1 MKMENGPLTGVK
13 VLDLSLLLPGPL
25 CSQHLADMGAEVIKV
40 ENPRVG
46 DMTRYL
52 TSKVSKDDFAEAGA
66 FLQLNRN
73 KKSITVNI
81 KREGGREV
89 IMRLLKDADILL
101 EGFRP
106 DTLNDLGIG
115 YEQLKEKF
123 PRLIYCAISGY
134 GATGH
139 YKEHAGHDANYI
151 ARAGLLALNG
161 VKAGPPVLP
170 GFQVADIAGGTLTAL
185 AAILAALYAREKTG
199 KGQFID
205 VSMQDGATP
214 FLSLLL
220 GDYIATGKE
229 PERGNDMLS
238 GMLPNYKIYETKD
251 GKYVVLAALEEK
263 FFQTFL
269 RQIDREDILRN
280 MTRDAAGFAAATAEL
295 EKIFKS
301 KTYAEWAPLFENPD
315 SCFSG
320 LSSLGE
326 VLQDKHLRERGT
338 VIEIDHPKLGKLPVI
353 GSPFHFS
360 ETPVSYRLAPPEM
373 GEHTEE
379 VLKSAG
385 FSLAEIE
392 QLKKDK
398 CI

>member
-1 MKMENGPLTGVK
+1 MENGPLTGVK

-40 ENPRVG
+40 ENPRLG

-52 TSKVSKDDFAEAGA
+52 TAKVSKGDFAEAGA

-81 KREGGREV
+81 KREGGRAV
-89 IMRLLKDADILL
+89 IMRLLQDADILL

-106 DTLNDLGIG
+106 DTLNELGIG

-134 GATGH
+134 GATGK

-151 ARAGLLALNG
+151 ARAGLLSLNG
-161 VKAGPPVLP
+161 VKGGPPVVP

-185 AAILAALYAREKTG
+185 SAILAALYAREKTG

-205 VSMQDGATP
+205 VSMQDGAIP
-214 FLSLLL
+214 FLALTL
-220 GDYIATGKE
+220 GEYIGTGKE

-238 GMLPNYKIYETKD
+238 GMLPNYRVYETKD
-251 GKYVVLAALEEK
+251 GKYVMLAALEEK

-269 RQIDREDILRN
+269 RQIEREDILKN
-280 MTRDAAGFAAATAEL
+280 MSRDEAGYAAASREL
-295 EKIFKS
+295 EQVFQS
-301 KTYAEWAPLFENPD
+301 RTYAEWAALFENPD
-315 SCFSG
+315 SCFCG
-320 LSSLGE
+320 VSSLGE
-326 VLQDKHLRERGT
+326 VLQDEHLRERGT
-338 VIEIDHPKLGKLPVI
+338 IIELDHPKLGKVPVI

-360 ETPVSYRLAPPEM
+360 ETPVTYRLAPPAM

-379 VLKSAG
+379 ILSAAG
-385 FSLAEIE
+385 YSAAEIE
-392 QLKKDK
+392 QLRKDR

>member
-40 ENPRVG
+40 ENPRMG
-46 DMTRYL
+46 DLTRYMS
-52 TSKVSKDDFAEAGA
+52 TKVTKGDFAESGI

-73 KKSITVNI
+73 KSSITVNI
-81 KREGGREV
+81 KREGGRDV
-89 IMRLLKDADILL
+89 IMRLLKDCDILL

-106 DTLNDLGIG
+106 DTLNELGIG

-134 GATGH
+134 GATGR

-161 VKAGPPVLP
+161 EKGGPPVVP

-185 AAILAALYAREKTG
+185 AGILAALYAREKTG
-199 KGQFID
+199 KGQFVD
-205 VSMQDGATP
+205 VSMQDGAVP
-214 FLSLLL
+214 FLSLNL
-220 GDYIATGKE
+220 GEYIATGKE

-238 GMLPNYKIYETKD
+238 GLLPNYRVYETKD
-251 GKYVVLAALEEK
+251 GKYVMLAALEEK

-269 RQIDREDILRN
+269 RQIDREDILKN
-280 MTRDAAGFAAATAEL
+280 MPRDASGFEAAIKEMTT
-295 EKIFKS
+295 IFKS
-301 KTYAEWAPLFENPD
+301 KTYAEWAPLFENED

-320 LSSLGE
+320 LSSLAE
-326 VLQDKHLRERGT
+326 VLEDGHLRDRGM
-338 VIEIDHPKLGKLPVI
+338 VREIDHPKLGKVPVI

-360 ETPVSYRLAPPEM
+360 ETPVSYRSAPPEQ
-373 GEHTEE
+373 GAHTDA
-379 VLKSAG
+379 VLKAAG
-385 FSLAEIE
+385 FSDAELE

>member
-1 MKMENGPLTGVK
+1 MENGPLTGVK

-40 ENPRVG
+40 ENPRLG

-52 TSKVSKDDFAEAGA
+52 TTKVSKGDFAEAGA

-81 KREGGREV
+81 KREGGRDV

-106 DTLNDLGIG
+106 DTLNELGIG

-151 ARAGLLALNG
+151 ARSGLLALNG
-161 VKAGPPVLP
+161 VKGGPPVVP

-185 AAILAALYAREKTG
+185 AAILAALYAGEKNG

-251 GKYVVLAALEEK
+251 GKYVMLAALEEK

-269 RQIDREDILRN
+269 RQIEREDILKN
-280 MTRDAAGFAAATAEL
+280 MSRDEAGFTAATAEL

-326 VLQDKHLRERGT
+326 VLQDKHLRDRGT
-338 VIEIDHPKLGKLPVI
+338 VLEIDHPKLGKVPVI

-373 GEHTEE
+373 GQHTED

-385 FSLAEIE
+385 FSAAEIE

-398 CI
+398 CV

>member
-25 CSQHLADMGAEVIKV
+25 CSQHLADMGAEVTKV
-40 ENPRVG
+40 ENPRLG
-46 DMTRYL
+46 DLTRYMG
-52 TSKVSKDDFAEAGA
+52 SKVGSGDDAESGM
-66 FLQLNRN
+66 FLQLNRS

-81 KREGGREV
+81 KRDGGREV
-89 IMRLLKDADILL
+89 IMRLLKNTDILL

-134 GATGH
+134 GATGR

-161 VKAGPPVLP
+161 VKGGPPVVP

-185 AAILAALYAREKTG
+185 SAILAALYAREKTG
-199 KGQFID
+199 RGQFLD

-214 FLSLLL
+214 FLSLFL
-220 GDYIATGKE
+220 GEYIATGKE
-229 PERGNDMLS
+229 PERGYEALS
-238 GMLPNYKIYETKD
+238 GLLPNYQVYETKD
-251 GKYVVLAALEEK
+251 GKYVMLAALEEN
-263 FFQTFL
+263 FFKTFL
-269 RQIDREDILRN
+269 RQIDRTDLLEG
-280 MTRDAAGFAAATAEL
+280 MTRDEAGFRAVKAEL
-295 EKIFKS
+295 EMIFKS
-301 KTYAEWAPLFENPD
+301 KTYAEWSPLFENTD

-320 LSSLGE
+320 LSTLSE
-326 VLQDKHLRERGT
+326 VLEDAHLRERGT
-338 VIEIDHPKLGKLPVI
+338 ILELDHPRHGKIPVI

-360 ETPVSYRLAPPEM
+360 ETPVTYRSSPPLH
-373 GEHTEE
+373 GEHTDE
-379 VLKSAG
+379 VLAAAG
-385 FSLAEIE
+385 YTADEIDE
-392 QLKKDK
+392 LKKGK
-398 CI
+398 CV

>member
-40 ENPRVG
+40 ENPRLG
-46 DMTRYL
+46 DLTRYMG
-52 TSKVSKDDFAEAGA
+52 TKVTKGEHAETGF

-73 KKSITVNI
+73 KKSICVNI
-81 KREGGREV
+81 KRDAGREV
-89 IMRLLKDADILL
+89 ILRLLKDCDILL

-106 DTLNDLGIG
+106 DTLNELGIG

-161 VKAGPPVLP
+161 VKGGPPIVP
-170 GFQVADIAGGTLTAL
+170 GFQVADIGGGTLTAL

-199 KGQFID
+199 RGQFLDI
-205 VSMQDGATP
+205 SMQDGATP
-214 FLSLLL
+214 FLALYM
-220 GDYIATGKE
+220 GEYIASGKE
-229 PERGNDMLS
+229 PERGNEALS
-238 GMLPNYKIYETKD
+238 GMLPNYRVYETKD
-251 GKYVVLAALEEK
+251 GKYVMLAALEEK
-263 FFQTFL
+263 FFQNFL
-269 RQIDREDILRN
+269 RQINREDLLKN
-280 MTRDAAGFAAATAEL
+280 MSRDEAGFTAATAEL
-295 EKIFKS
+295 EKIFKQ
-301 KTYAEWAPLFENPD
+301 KTYAEWAPLFENED

-320 LSSLGE
+320 LSSMAE
-326 VLQDKHLRERGT
+326 VLQDQHLRDRGT
-338 VIEIDHPKLGKLPVI
+338 ILEIDHPQLGKVPVI

-360 ETPVSYRLAPPEM
+360 DTPVTYRTAPPAQ
-373 GEHTEE
+373 GAHTDEI
-379 VLKSAG
+379 LATAGYSA
-385 FSLAEIE
+385 AEIE
-392 QLKKDK
+392 DLRKNK

>member
-1 MKMENGPLTGVK
+1 MKLENGPLTGVR

-40 ENPRVG
+40 ENPRLG

-52 TSKVSKDDFAEAGA
+52 TTKVSRGDFSESGA

-81 KREGGREV
+81 KREGGRDV
-89 IMRLLKDADILL
+89 IMRLLKDCDILL

-106 DTLNDLGIG
+106 DTLNELGIG

-151 ARAGLLALNG
+151 ARAGLLSLNG
-161 VKAGPPVLP
+161 VKGGPPVVP
-170 GFQVADIAGGTLTAL
+170 GIQVADIAGGTLTAL
-185 AAILAALYAREKTG
+185 AGILAALYAREKTG
-199 KGQFID
+199 RGQFVD
-205 VSMQDGATP
+205 VSMQDGAVP

-238 GMLPNYKIYETKD
+238 GMLPNYRIYETKD
-251 GKYVVLAALEEK
+251 AKYVMLAALEEK

-269 RQIDREDILRN
+269 RQIDREDILKN
-280 MTRDAAGFAAATAEL
+280 MSRDESGFSAAIKEM
-295 EKIFKS
+295 EIVFKQR
-301 KTYAEWAPLFENPD
+301 TYAEWAPLFENPD

-320 LSSLGE
+320 LSSLAE
-326 VLQDKHLRERGT
+326 VLKDKHLRERGT
-338 VIEIDHPKLGKLPVI
+338 VLEIDHPKLGKIPVI

-360 ETPVSYRLAPPEM
+360 ETPVSYRIAPPAQ
-373 GEHTEE
+373 GEHTDE

-385 FSLAEIE
+385 FSADEIE
-392 QLKKDK
+392 KLKKDK
-398 CI
+398 CV

>member
-1 MKMENGPLTGVK
+1 MENGPLTGVK

-161 VKAGPPVLP
+161 VKGGPPVLP

>member
-1 MKMENGPLTGVK
+1 
-13 VLDLSLLLPGPL
+13 
-25 CSQHLADMGAEVIKV
+25 
-40 ENPRVG
+40 
-46 DMTRYL
+46 
-52 TSKVSKDDFAEAGA
+52 
-66 FLQLNRN
+66 
-73 KKSITVNI
+73 
-81 KREGGREV
+81 
-89 IMRLLKDADILL
+89 MRLLKDADILL

-106 DTLNDLGIG
+106 DTLNELGIG

-151 ARAGLLALNG
+151 ARSGLLSLNG
-161 VKAGPPVLP
+161 VKGGPPVVP

-251 GKYVVLAALEEK
+251 GKYVMLAALEEK

-269 RQIDREDILRN
+269 RQIEREDILKN
-280 MTRDAAGFAAATAEL
+280 MSRDEAGFNAATTEL
-295 EKIFKS
+295 EKIFKA
-301 KTYAEWAPLFENPD
+301 KTYSEWAPLFENPD

-326 VLQDKHLRERGT
+326 VLKDKHLRERGT
-338 VIEIDHPKLGKLPVI
+338 VLEIDHPKLGKVPVI

-373 GEHTEE
+373 GQHTED

-385 FSLAEIE
+385 FSAAEIE

-398 CI
+398 CV

>member
-40 ENPRVG
+40 ENPRLG

-52 TSKVSKDDFAEAGA
+52 TAKVRKGDFAEAGA

-81 KREGGREV
+81 KREGGRDV
-89 IMRLLKDADILL
+89 ILRLLKDTDILL

-106 DTLNDLGIG
+106 DTLNELGIG

-151 ARAGLLALNG
+151 ARSGLLSLNG
-161 VKAGPPVLP
+161 VKGGPPVVP

-238 GMLPNYKIYETKD
+238 GMLPNYKVYETKD
-251 GKYVVLAALEEK
+251 GKYVMLAALEEK

-269 RQIDREDILRN
+269 RQIGREDILKN
-280 MTRDAAGFAAATAEL
+280 MSRDEAGFAAATAEL
-295 EKIFKS
+295 EKIFRS

-338 VIEIDHPKLGKLPVI
+338 VLEIDHPKLGKVPVI

-373 GEHTEE
+373 GQHTED

-385 FSLAEIE
+385 FSAAEIE

-398 CI
+398 CV

>member
-25 CSQHLADMGAEVIKV
+25 CSQHLADMGAEVVKV
-40 ENPRVG
+40 ENPRLG
-46 DMTRYL
+46 DLTRYL
-52 TSKVSKDDFAEAGA
+52 TTKISKGEFAESGA

-81 KREGGREV
+81 KRDGGRDV
-89 IMRLLKDADILL
+89 IMRLLKDCDILL

-106 DTLNDLGIG
+106 DTLNELGIG

-161 VKAGPPVLP
+161 VKGGPPVVP
-170 GFQVADIAGGTLTAL
+170 GMQVADIAGGTLTAL
-185 AAILAALYAREKTG
+185 SGILAALYAREKTG
-199 KGQFID
+199 RGQFVD
-205 VSMQDGATP
+205 VSMQDGAVP
-214 FLSLLL
+214 FLSLIL

-238 GMLPNYKIYETKD
+238 GKLPNYRIYETKD
-251 GKYVVLAALEEK
+251 GKYVMLAALEEK

-269 RQIDREDILRN
+269 RQIDREDILKN
-280 MTRDAAGFAAATAEL
+280 MARDDAGFAAATKEL
-295 EKIFKS
+295 EQIFKS
-301 KTYAEWAPLFENPD
+301 KTYAEWAPIFENPD

-320 LSSLGE
+320 LSSIGE
-326 VLQDKHLRERGT
+326 VLKDKHLLDRGT
-338 VIEIDHPKLGKLPVI
+338 VLEIDHPQLGKIPVI

-360 ETPVSYRLAPPEM
+360 ETPVSYRIAPPAM
-373 GEHTEE
+373 GEHTDA
-379 VLKSAG
+379 VLKAAG
-385 FSLAEIE
+385 FTE
-392 QLKKDK
+392 QEMEELRKSK

>member
-1 MKMENGPLTGVK
+1 MEMENGPLTGVK

-40 ENPRVG
+40 ENPRLG

-52 TSKVSKDDFAEAGA
+52 STKVTKGAAAESGA
-66 FLQLNRN
+66 YLQLNRN

-81 KREGGREV
+81 KRDGGRDV
-89 IMRLLKDADILL
+89 ILRLLEDCDILL

-106 DTLNDLGIG
+106 DTLNELGIG

-134 GATGH
+134 GATGY

-161 VKAGPPVLP
+161 VKGGPPVVP

-185 AAILAALYAREKTG
+185 AGILAALYAREKTG
-199 KGQFID
+199 RGQFVD
-205 VSMQDGATP
+205 VSMQDGAVP
-214 FLSLLL
+214 FLALPL
-220 GDYIATGKE
+220 GEYIATHKE

-238 GMLPNYKIYETKD
+238 GKLPNYRVYETKD
-251 GKYVVLAALEEK
+251 GKYVMLAALEEK

-269 RQIDREDILRN
+269 RQIDREDILKG
-280 MTRDAAGFAAATAEL
+280 MPRDEKGFEKAAQEL
-295 EKIFKS
+295 EKVFKE
-301 KTYAEWAPLFENPD
+301 KTYVEWAPLFENPD

-320 LSSLGE
+320 LNTLGE
-326 VLQDKHLRERGT
+326 MLEDRHLRERGT
-338 VIEIDHPKLGKLPVI
+338 VLEIDHPQLGKIPVI

-360 ETPVSYRLAPPEM
+360 ETPVSYRMAPPAM
-373 GEHTEE
+373 GEHTHA
-379 VLKSAG
+379 VLQAAG
-385 FSLAEIE
+385 FSEQEIE
-392 QLKKDK
+392 ELRTAK
-398 CI
+398 CV

>member
-1 MKMENGPLTGVK
+1 
-13 VLDLSLLLPGPL
+13 
-25 CSQHLADMGAEVIKV
+25 MGAEVIKV

-89 IMRLLKDADILL
+89 ILRLLKDADILL

-151 ARAGLLALNG
+151 ARSGLLALNG
-161 VKAGPPVLP
+161 VKNGPPVIP

-205 VSMQDGATP
+205 VSMQDGATQL
-214 FLSLLL
+214 LSLTL
-220 GDYIATGKE
+220 GEYIATGKE
-229 PERGNDMLS
+229 PERGSEMLS
-238 GMLPNYKIYETKD
+238 GLLPNYRVYETKD

-269 RQIDREDILRN
+269 RQIGREDILKNMARN
-280 MTRDAAGFAAATAEL
+280 EAGYAATVREL
-295 EKIFKS
+295 ERVFKS
-301 KTYAEWAPLFENPD
+301 RTYAEWAPLFENPD
-315 SCFSG
+315 ICFCG
-320 LSSLGE
+320 VSSLGE
-326 VLQDKHLRERGT
+326 MLEDQHLRERGT

-360 ETPVSYRLAPPEM
+360 ETPVSYRLAPPAM

>member
-40 ENPRVG
+40 ENPRLG
-46 DMTRYL
+46 DLTRYMG
-52 TSKVSKDDFAEAGA
+52 TKVTKGDFSETGF

-81 KREGGREV
+81 KRDGGRDV
-89 IMRLLKDADILL
+89 ILRLLKDADILL

-106 DTLNDLGIG
+106 DTLNELGIG

-161 VKAGPPVLP
+161 VKGGPPVVP
-170 GFQVADIAGGTLTAL
+170 GFQVADIGGGTLTAL
-185 AAILAALYAREKTG
+185 SAILAALYAREKTG
-199 KGQFID
+199 KGQFLDI
-205 VSMQDGATP
+205 SMQDGSAP
-214 FLSLLL
+214 FLALYM
-220 GDYIATGKE
+220 GEYIASGKE
-229 PERGNDMLS
+229 PQRGNEALS
-238 GMLPNYKIYETKD
+238 GLLPNYQVYETKD
-251 GKYVVLAALEEK
+251 GKYVMLAALEEN
-263 FFQTFL
+263 FFKTFL
-269 RQIDREDILRN
+269 RQIDRIDLLEN
-280 MTRDAAGFAAATAEL
+280 MPRDEAGFAQVHAALTD
-295 EKIFKS
+295 IFKA
-301 KTYAEWAPLFENPD
+301 KTYAEWSPLFENTD

-320 LSSLGE
+320 LSSLKE
-326 VLQDKHLRERGT
+326 LLEDKHLRERGT
-338 VIEIDHPKLGKLPVI
+338 ILEMDHPQLGKVPII

-360 ETPVSYRLAPPEM
+360 ETPVTYRSAPPKQ
-373 GEHTEE
+373 GEHTDEI
-379 VLKSAG
+379 LTAAG
-385 FSLAEIE
+385 FSAAEIE
-392 QLKKDK
+392 DLKKQK
-398 CI
+398 CV

>member
-1 MKMENGPLTGVK
+1 MENGPLTGVK

-220 GDYIATGKE
+220 GDYIATGNE

>member
-40 ENPRVG
+40 ENPRLG

-52 TSKVSKDDFAEAGA
+52 TTKVSKGDFAEAGA

-81 KREGGREV
+81 KREGGRDV

-106 DTLNDLGIG
+106 DTLNELGIG

-151 ARAGLLALNG
+151 ARSGLLSLNG
-161 VKAGPPVLP
+161 VKGGPPVVP

-251 GKYVVLAALEEK
+251 GKYVMLAALEEK

-269 RQIDREDILRN
+269 RQIEREDILKN
-280 MTRDAAGFAAATAEL
+280 MSRDEAGFNAATTEL

-301 KTYAEWAPLFENPD
+301 KTYSEWAPLFENPD

-326 VLQDKHLRERGT
+326 VLKDKHLRERGT
-338 VIEIDHPKLGKLPVI
+338 VLEIDHPKLGKVPVI

-373 GEHTEE
+373 GQHTED

-385 FSLAEIE
+385 FSAAEIE

-398 CI
+398 CV

>member
-1 MKMENGPLTGVK
+1 MENGPLTGVK

-40 ENPRVG
+40 ENPRLG

-52 TSKVSKDDFAEAGA
+52 TTKVSKGDFAESGA

-89 IMRLLKDADILL
+89 ILRLLQDADILL

-106 DTLNDLGIG
+106 DTLNELGIG

-161 VKAGPPVLP
+161 QKGGPPVVP

-238 GMLPNYKIYETKD
+238 GLLPNYKIYETKD
-251 GKYVVLAALEEK
+251 GKFVMLAALEEK

-269 RQIDREDILRN
+269 RQIDREDILKN
-280 MTRDAAGFAAATAEL
+280 MTRDEAGYAAAAAEL

-301 KTYAEWAPLFENPD
+301 RTYAEWAPLFENPD

-338 VIEIDHPKLGKLPVI
+338 VLEIDHPRLGKIPVI

-373 GEHTEE
+373 GQHTEE
-379 VLKSAG
+379 VLRSAG
-385 FSLAEIE
+385 FSAAEIE
-392 QLKKDK
+392 QLRKDK
-398 CI
+398 CV

>member
-1 MKMENGPLTGVK
+1 
-13 VLDLSLLLPGPL
+13 
-25 CSQHLADMGAEVIKV
+25 
-40 ENPRVG
+40 
-46 DMTRYL
+46 
-52 TSKVSKDDFAEAGA
+52 
-66 FLQLNRN
+66 
-73 KKSITVNI
+73 
-81 KREGGREV
+81 
-89 IMRLLKDADILL
+89 
-101 EGFRP
+101 
-106 DTLNDLGIG
+106 
-115 YEQLKEKF
+115 
-123 PRLIYCAISGY
+123 
-134 GATGH
+134 
-139 YKEHAGHDANYI
+139 
-151 ARAGLLALNG
+151 
-161 VKAGPPVLP
+161 
-170 GFQVADIAGGTLTAL
+170 
-185 AAILAALYAREKTG
+185 
-199 KGQFID
+199 
-205 VSMQDGATP
+205 GATP

-251 GKYVVLAALEEK
+251 GKYVMLAALEEK

-269 RQIDREDILRN
+269 RQIEREDILKN
-280 MTRDAAGFAAATAEL
+280 MSRDEAGFTAATAEL

-326 VLQDKHLRERGT
+326 VLQDKHLRDRGT
-338 VIEIDHPKLGKLPVI
+338 VLEIDHPKLGKVPVI

-373 GEHTEE
+373 GQHTED

-385 FSLAEIE
+385 FSAAEIE

-398 CI
+398 CV

>member
-13 VLDLSLLLPGPL
+13 ILDLSLLLPGPL

-40 ENPRVG
+40 ENPRLG
-46 DMTRYL
+46 DLTRYMG
-52 TSKVSKDDFAEAGA
+52 TKVSKGDFSETGF

-89 IMRLLKDADILL
+89 ILRLLKDCDILL

-106 DTLNDLGIG
+106 DTLNELGIG

-139 YKEHAGHDANYI
+139 FKEHAGHDANYI

-161 VKAGPPVLP
+161 VKGGPPIVP
-170 GFQVADIAGGTLTAL
+170 GFQVADIGGGTLTAL

-199 KGQFID
+199 QGQFLDI
-205 VSMQDGATP
+205 SMQDGATS
-214 FLSLLL
+214 FLSLYL
-220 GDYIATGKE
+220 GEYIASGKE
-229 PERGNDMLS
+229 PERGNEALS
-238 GMLPNYKIYETKD
+238 GMYPNYQIYETKD
-251 GKYVVLAALEEK
+251 HKYVMLAALEEK
-263 FFQTFL
+263 FFQNFL
-269 RQIDREDILRN
+269 RQIDREDLLKN
-280 MTRDAAGFAAATAEL
+280 MDRDEAGFQAVATELRTIFAA
-295 EKIFKS
+295 
-301 KTYAEWAPLFENPD
+301 KTYAEWTPLFENTD

-326 VLQDKHLRERGT
+326 VLHDKHLRERGT
-338 VIEIDHPKLGKLPVI
+338 ILEIDHPQLGKLPVI

-360 ETPVSYRLAPPEM
+360 ETPVTYRLAPPTQ
-373 GEHTEE
+373 GEHTDEILTAAGYSAVE
-379 VLKSAG
+379 V
-385 FSLAEIE
+385 ED
-392 QLKKDK
+392 LKKQK
-398 CI
+398 CV

>member
-1 MKMENGPLTGVK
+1 MELKNGPLTGVK

-25 CSQHLADMGAEVIKV
+25 CSQHLADLGAEVIKV
-40 ENPRVG
+40 ENPRLG

-52 TSKVSKDDFAEAGA
+52 SSKISKGDFAESGA

-81 KREGGREV
+81 KREGGRKV
-89 IMRLLKDADILL
+89 ILRLLEDCDILL

-106 DTLNDLGIG
+106 DTLNELGIG

-134 GATGH
+134 GATGR

-161 VKAGPPVLP
+161 AKNGPPVVP

-199 KGQFID
+199 RGQFID
-205 VSMQDGATP
+205 VSMQDGAVP
-214 FLSLLL
+214 LLALIL

-238 GMLPNYKIYETKD
+238 GMLPNYRIYETKD
-251 GKYVVLAALEEK
+251 GKYVMLAALEEK

-269 RQIDREDILRN
+269 RQIGREDILKN
-280 MTRDAAGFAAATAEL
+280 MPRDEKGYLAASSEL
-295 EKIFKS
+295 EKIFKER
-301 KTYAEWAPLFENPD
+301 TYDEWAPLFENPD

-320 LSSLGE
+320 VSSLGD
-326 VLQDKHLRERGT
+326 VLKDAHLRERGT
-338 VIEIDHPKLGKLPVI
+338 IREIEHPKLGKIPVI

-360 ETPVSYRLAPPEM
+360 ETPATYRLAPPEM
-373 GEHTEE
+373 GEHTDE
-379 VLKSAG
+379 VLAAAG
-385 FSLAEIE
+385 FSASEIE
-392 QLKKDK
+392 ELRKDK

>member
-1 MKMENGPLTGVK
+1 MENGPLTGVK

-161 VKAGPPVLP
+161 VKGGPPVLP

-220 GDYIATGKE
+220 GDYIATGNE

>member
-1 MKMENGPLTGVK
+1 MENGPLTGVK

-40 ENPRVG
+40 ENPRLG

-52 TSKVSKDDFAEAGA
+52 TTKVSKGDFAEAGA

-81 KREGGREV
+81 KREGGRDV

-106 DTLNDLGIG
+106 DTLNELGIG

-151 ARAGLLALNG
+151 ARSGLLSLNG
-161 VKAGPPVLP
+161 VKGGPPVVP

-251 GKYVVLAALEEK
+251 GKYVMLAALEEK

-269 RQIDREDILRN
+269 RQIEREDILKN
-280 MTRDAAGFAAATAEL
+280 MSRDEAGFNAATTEL

-301 KTYAEWAPLFENPD
+301 KTYSEWAPLFENPD

-326 VLQDKHLRERGT
+326 VLKDKHLRERGT
-338 VIEIDHPKLGKLPVI
+338 VLEIDHPKLGKVPVI

-373 GEHTEE
+373 GQHTED

-385 FSLAEIE
+385 FSAAEIE

-398 CI
+398 CV

>member
-1 MKMENGPLTGVK
+1 MKMQNGPLTGVK

-40 ENPRVG
+40 ENPRMG

-52 TSKVSKDDFAEAGA
+52 TTKLTKGDFAEAGA

-81 KREGGREV
+81 KRQGGRDV
-89 IMRLLKDADILL
+89 ILRLLQDTDILL

-106 DTLNDLGIG
+106 DTLHDLGIG

-161 VKAGPPVLP
+161 VKGGAPVIP
-170 GFQVADIAGGTLTAL
+170 GFQVADIGGGTLTAL

-199 KGQFID
+199 QGQFID

-220 GDYIATGKE
+220 GDYIASGKE
-229 PERGNDMLS
+229 PERGHDMLS
-238 GMLPNYKIYETKD
+238 GKLPNYRIYETKD
-251 GKYVVLAALEEK
+251 GKFVLLAALEEK

-269 RQIDREDILRN
+269 RQIDREDVLKG
-280 MTRDAAGFAAATAEL
+280 MTRDEAGFAGATREL
-295 EKIFKS
+295 EKIFQS
-301 KTYAEWAPLFENPD
+301 RTYAEWAPLFENPD

-320 LSSLGE
+320 ISSLGE

-338 VIEIDHPKLGKLPVI
+338 VLEIDHPKLGTVTVI

-360 ETPVSYRLAPPEM
+360 DTPVSYRLAPPEM
-373 GEHTEE
+373 GQHTDEI
-379 VLKSAG
+379 LQSAG
-385 FSLAEIE
+385 FSAEAIA
-392 QLKKDK
+392 QLKKDR

>member
-1 MKMENGPLTGVK
+1 MENGPLTGVK
-13 VLDLSLLLPGPL
+13 ILDLSLLLPGPL

-40 ENPRVG
+40 ENPRLG

-52 TSKVSKDDFAEAGA
+52 TTKVSKGDYAEAGA

-81 KREGGREV
+81 KREGGRDV
-89 IMRLLKDADILL
+89 IMRLLKDCDILL

-106 DTLNDLGIG
+106 DTLNELGIG

-161 VKAGPPVLP
+161 VKGGPPVVP

-199 KGQFID
+199 RGQFID

-238 GMLPNYKIYETKD
+238 GMLPNYRIYETKD
-251 GKYVVLAALEEK
+251 GKFVMLAALEEK

-269 RQIDREDILRN
+269 RQIDREDILKN
-280 MTRDAAGFAAATAEL
+280 MPRDEAGFAAAIKQL
-295 EKIFKS
+295 EEIFKS
-301 KTYAEWAPLFENPD
+301 RTYAEWAPLFENPD

-326 VLQDKHLRERGT
+326 VLKDRHLRDRGT
-338 VIEIDHPKLGKLPVI
+338 VLEIDHPKLGKIPVI

-360 ETPVSYRLAPPEM
+360 ETPVSYRIAPPAM
-373 GEHTEE
+373 GEHTDE
-379 VLKSAG
+379 VLAAAG
-385 FSLAEIE
+385 FSTDEIE
-392 QLKKDK
+392 KLKKEK
-398 CI
+398 CV